1 LQYIANA
8 ELRQIIQAA
17 TCKSEEFNDFVQWI
31 MFGGDGV
38 ISENLRH
45 EQRKIIKYN
54 HLVANL
60 LILNNVSI
68 MTKTIGELIEK
79 GYRIDGSILARL
91 SPFRKGYINRFG
103 NYVMNREREVQPFKY
118 ELPLLTNMN

>member
-1 LQYIANA
+1 
-8 ELRQIIQAA
+8 
-17 TCKSEEFNDFVQWI
+17 

-79 GYRIDGSILARL
+79 GYRIDGSILAGL